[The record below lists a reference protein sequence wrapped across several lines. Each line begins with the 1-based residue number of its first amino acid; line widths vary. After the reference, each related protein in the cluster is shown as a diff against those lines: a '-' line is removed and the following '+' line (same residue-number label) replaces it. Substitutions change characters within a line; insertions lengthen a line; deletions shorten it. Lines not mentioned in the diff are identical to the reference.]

1 MGFRSRSRPS
11 VAVAIAV
18 LALSV
23 GLVGTAVGGTDQLTK
38 VTTPKVRKIA
48 KKQANKA
55 IKKQAPALAVGAAG
69 TANEATHAAT
79 AGVFAHVNA
88 GGAVDASRAVGFDGV
103 TVAHPEAGVYC
114 FSGFGF
120 EPRSIDGTV
129 DSGDGPGI
137 AEASVIPSNFV
148 TCPRNAQAELVT
160 FTSDTVTFQDFSGGF
175 YVRIY

>member
-11 VAVAIAV
+11 VAIAIV
-18 LALSV
+18 IVALSV
-23 GLVGTAVGGTDQLTK
+23 ALVGTAMAGTDQLTK
-38 VTTPKVRKIA
+38 VTTAKVRKIA

-55 IKKQAPALAVGAAG
+55 IRKQAPALAVGAAG
-69 TANEATHAAT
+69 TANEAAHAAT
-79 AGVFAHVNA
+79 AGVFAHVNP

-137 AEASVIPSNFV
+137 VEASVIPSNFV

-160 FTSDTVTFQDFSGGF
+160 FTPDTVTFQDFDGGF